1 LRIRGT
7 SMHGDKLHI
16 RVLGDLRVTR
26 CDGTD
31 VQVEEWR
38 TGKTRDLLRL
48 LALGDGRPVR
58 ADRLTEQL
66 WPEAPSH
73 RARNR
78 LRTAVSQIRMT
89 LGDHSVKRHPDGYL
103 LTDFVLDAHQ
113 FAAMAVRAGLAVDLQ
128 DHAAVLPIT
137 RAAER
142 LYRDD
147 FHADDDD
154 SSWAV
159 AERTRLQRLRRTMA
173 RDATEAALQEQHV
186 REALSFATLAV
197 ELDPM
202 NETAHRL
209 LMRAHAAMGE
219 IAAALRDF
227 EDYRSRLA
235 EELGVDPSPQ
245 TRALHVELLRES
257 STSLTG

>member
-1 LRIRGT
+1 LR
-7 SMHGDKLHI
+7 I

-26 CDGTD
+26 RDGTD
-31 VQVEEWR
+31 VRVEEWR

-48 LALGDGRPVR
+48 LALGDGRPLR
-58 ADRLTEQL
+58 ADKLCELL
-66 WPEAPSH
+66 WPDVPSH

-78 LRTAVSQIRMT
+78 LRTAVSQIRVT
-89 LGDHSVKRHPDGYL
+89 LGDQSVERHPDGYL
-103 LTDFVLDAHQ
+103 LRDAVLDAHQ
-113 FAAMAVRAGLAVDLQ
+113 FAALAERAGTAVDRRN
-128 DHAAVLPIT
+128 HAAVLPIT

-159 AERTRLQRLRRTMA
+159 AERTRLQHLRRTMA
-173 RDATEAALQEQHV
+173 RDAAEAALHEQRR
-186 REALSFATLAV
+186 REALSFARLAV

-209 LMRAHAAMGE
+209 LMRAHADLGE

-235 EELGVDPSPQ
+235 EELGVDPSPE
-245 TRALHVELLRES
+245 TRALHVELLRK
-257 STSLTG
+257 STTKLTG